1 MTKKLETT
9 RPPLALA
16 LDSSGTLH
24 ARASADAGPQDH
36 ASRPQAS
43 STVERAQAASQA
55 SQHNNEIHQARCASR
70 ASIEVGGVIPSPP
83 TLIKE
88 QWVDAVGKQLARF
101 PDDQDHTNRIYERL
115 SGIPH
120 HVLTADIRE
129 MMLEN
134 RATKPTADSRW
145 PRLVQRLQAKREKG
159 IEEDAPAI
167 RDLRPRFL
175 CHPAGAGACL
185 VVFTPA
191 QALALLEQ
199 GYRVVPAGWREQ
211 DMPEALQEQE
221 PEEWI
226 EEDGRRMER
235 TSASACAHEV
245 AGCKTWGERLG
256 YWGGER

>member
-1 MTKKLETT
+1 M
-9 RPPLALA
+9 
-16 LDSSGTLH
+16 
-24 ARASADAGPQDH
+24 
-36 ASRPQAS
+36 
-43 STVERAQAASQA
+43 
-55 SQHNNEIHQARCASR
+55 
-70 ASIEVGGVIPSPP
+70 
-83 TLIKE
+83 IKE
-88 QWVDAVGKQLARF
+88 HWVNAVGRQLARF
-101 PDDQDHTNRIYERL
+101 PDDQDHTDRIYERL

-185 VVFTPA
+185 VVFTPE

-245 AGCKTWGERLG
+245 AGCRTWGERLG
-256 YWGGER
+256 YWGGDR

>member
-1 MTKKLETT
+1 MKKLETT

-43 STVERAQAASQA
+43 STVERAQAASQ
-55 SQHNNEIHQARCASR
+55 H
-70 ASIEVGGVIPSPP
+70 PP

-101 PDDQDHTNRIYERL
+101 PDDQDHTDRIYERL

-191 QALALLEQ
+191 QALALLEE

-245 AGCKTWGERLG
+245 AGCRTWGERLG